1 MAATRGSI
9 AMADEQV
16 RKSPVFPPDK
26 RWDAKRDARLYESEI
41 TALVRKMM
49 EDPAIR
55 EDQQW
60 AWWRWRSGD
69 NAIKQD

>member
-1 MAATRGSI
+1 
-9 AMADEQV
+9 MADKHIK
-16 RKSPVFPPDK
+16 KSPEFPPGT
-26 RWDAKRDARLYESEI
+26 RWEAKPDPRLYESEV
-41 TALVRKMM
+41 TALIRKML
-49 EDPAIR
+49 EDPHIR

>member
-1 MAATRGSI
+1 MNTKHA
-9 AMADEQV
+9 
-16 RKSPVFPPDK
+16 RKSPVFPAGK
-26 RWDAKRDARLYESEI
+26 RWDAKPDAKLYESEL
-41 TALVRKMM
+41 TAMVRNML
-49 EDPAIR
+49 EDPEIR

>member
-1 MAATRGSI
+1 MNDKHA
-9 AMADEQV
+9 
-16 RKSPVFPPDK
+16 RKSPVFPAEK
-26 RWDAKRDARLYESEI
+26 RWEAKRDSKLYESEV
-41 TALVRKMM
+41 TALVRKML
-49 EDPAIR
+49 EDPEIL